1 MIRTLKRFFAFCTE
15 ENRKKFER
23 SLMLGVILAMM
34 QALKFPAIYLVI
46 QGFLTNTITNATIW
60 TGFFILLC
68 SCGIGA
74 AARARSAMLQCE
86 AGYGECADKR
96 INIAE
101 HLRYLPMGYFNEN
114 SLGEIASVTTNIME
128 QLGDVATRVV
138 MMTTQGLLDTA
149 IIVLLILITDWR
161 IGLISLAGITLFALC
176 NHRMQCANE
185 KLSQRKIAVDTRLVA
200 DVLEYIQ
207 GIPEVKAYNLIGD
220 ARKKLDNAI
229 HDAAQTNTA
238 LEMQANRFVPVQ
250 GIIIKLTGVA
260 ILLAVIGFYLNGTM
274 ELLTAILMMIMS
286 FQVFSGLE
294 TMGQY
299 SALLRM
305 VDLCVGRGQ
314 AILSLPPMDIH
325 GSDPELKTRDIAVD
339 DIEFSYDQKKII
351 DGVSLSVREKTTAAF
366 VGPSGGG
373 KTTLCHLIARFW
385 DVQAGKITLDQQDV
399 RRYSMDALM
408 RNYSFVFQHVFL
420 FHDTVANNIRF
431 GRPDA
436 PMEEVIAAAKKA
448 CCHDFIMALPDG
460 YETVIGENGASLS
473 GGEKQRISIARAI
486 MKDAPIIILDE
497 ATANIDPENEQELME
512 AIAALTREKTILMI
526 AHRLKTVENAD
537 RIFVVDQG
545 KIVQQGNHDALMQ
558 EDGIYRRFVDSRKQ
572 AIGWK
577 VQNKTDA

>member
-1 MIRTLKRFFAFCTE
+1 MFKYL
-15 ENRKKFER
+15 
-23 SLMLGVILAMM
+23 
-34 QALKFPAIYLVI
+34 LKFIKFAEKQRKHMIIALVFGLLQSI
-46 QGFLTNTITNATIW
+46 FTAFSLLATAYALQNMIEGTATMSTVWSAFGIVGGGVLLAAVCNYFSTQFLTY
-60 TGFFILLC
+60 
-68 SCGIGA
+68 
-74 AARARSAMLQCE
+74 
-86 AGYGECADKR
+86 AGYTIAANARIRIADKLKY
-96 INIAE
+96 A
-101 HLRYLPMGYFNEN
+101 PMGYFNEN

-149 IIVLLILITDWR
+149 IIVLLILISDWR
-161 IGLISLAGITLFALC
+161 IGLISLAGIALFALC

-250 GIIIKLTGVA
+250 GIIIKLTGVG
-260 ILLAVIGFYLNGTM
+260 ILLAAIGFYVNGTM

-545 KIVQQGNHDALMQ
+545 KIVQQGNHDALMR

-577 VQNKTDA
+577 VQNKADT